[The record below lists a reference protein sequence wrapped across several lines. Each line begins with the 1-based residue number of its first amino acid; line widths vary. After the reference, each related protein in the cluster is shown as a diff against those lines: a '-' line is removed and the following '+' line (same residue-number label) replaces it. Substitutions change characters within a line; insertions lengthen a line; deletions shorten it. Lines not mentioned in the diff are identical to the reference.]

1 MSMSTRYV
9 NMRVEISGIV
19 PVVFA
24 TRMFENAVNM
34 TPEDGILTFTI
45 DGADEYQYTEEP
57 E

>member
-1 MSMSTRYV
+1 MSARDV
-9 NMRVEISGIV
+9 DMRAEISGIV